1 MATIERNI
9 LKNGRFSYR
18 FKVSL
23 GYDDSGKQIVK
34 TKTWRADKG
43 MTQRKADK
51 EAERQ
56 AFLFEEACKANK
68 EPDKRVRFSQIAD
81 EWLGLMSDSDEMRTS
96 TYERM
101 KSCKER
107 TYHAIGNKY
116 IDELSYRDI
125 QGFILGLSKNGINQ
139 RTGKGLSAKTQKH
152 YLTFISDVMRY
163 AIRCGIIKENPCKD
177 ITVSKTERKEIEVY
191 SLEEIKLLLS
201 KLMKEAPI
209 KYKAFFSVAVYCG
222 LRRGEVLGLEYKDID
237 YIHGTLSVERTS
249 NYRNKNT
256 GIYESDTKTKCSRR
270 VLSVP
275 KDLLDVLQELY
286 TDRERQRQSYG
297 DKWFESDRLFIQDS
311 GKPMHPNTP
320 YTWLERFCK
329 RNGMRFRTLH
339 AFRHSL
345 ATHAITNGVDVKT
358 VSAILGHSQ
367 TSTTL
372 NTYTH
377 AVQTANA
384 KAVDCYVNLIK
395 TA

>member
-1 MATIERNI
+1 MATIERNK
-9 LKNGRFSYR
+9 LKNGGFSYR

-23 GYDDSGKQIVK
+23 GYDNSGKQIVK

-43 MTQRKADK
+43 MTERRADR

-56 AFLFEEACKANK
+56 AFLFEEACKANN
-68 EPDKRVRFSQIAD
+68 EPMKRVKFSTVAD
-81 EWLGLMSDSDEMRTS
+81 EWLGLMAIADEMRTS

-107 TYHAIGNKY
+107 TYQAIGNKY
-116 IDELSYRDI
+116 VDELSYRDI
-125 QGFILGLSKNGINQ
+125 QGFILGLSKSGVNQ
-139 RTGKGLSAKTQKH
+139 RTGKGLSAKSQKH
-152 YLTFISDVMRY
+152 YLTFISDVLRY
-163 AIRCGIIKENPCKD
+163 AIRCGLIKENPCKD
-177 ITVSKTERKEIEVY
+177 VSVSKTERKEIEVY
-191 SLEEIKLLLS
+191 SLEEIRLLLS
-201 KLMKEAPI
+201 KLGKEAPL
-209 KYKAFFSVAVYCG
+209 KYKAFFMIIAYCG

-237 YIHGTLSVERTS
+237 YIHGTLSIKRTS
-249 NYRNKNT
+249 NYRNKST

-275 KDLLDVLQELY
+275 KDLLNVLQELY

-297 DKWFESDRLFIQDS
+297 DKWCESDRLFIQDG

-320 YTWLERFCK
+320 YSWLERFCK
-329 RNGMRFRTLH
+329 RNGIKFKNLH

-345 ATHAITNGVDVKT
+345 ATHSIINGVDLKT

-384 KAVDCYVNLIK
+384 KAVDRYVNLIK